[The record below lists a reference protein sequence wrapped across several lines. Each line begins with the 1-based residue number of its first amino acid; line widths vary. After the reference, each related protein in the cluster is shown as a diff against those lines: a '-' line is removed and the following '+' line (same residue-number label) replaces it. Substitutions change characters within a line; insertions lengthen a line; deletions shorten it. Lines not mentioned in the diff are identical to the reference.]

1 MSPRPKLEHLR
12 KPQIVAAAAEVMYER
27 GLFET
32 RIGDIA
38 ERAGTSS
45 ATILYYFE
53 SKDRLL
59 EEAVDHADREW
70 YTRLSARLDRCASA
84 TEKLVRLVEDTSLGN
99 GELGDWTLWL
109 EMWVRARR
117 DPHVR
122 ASYPRLDRRQR
133 SLIAGIV
140 REGQDAG
147 EFSTDADPDDVA
159 LDLSALMDGL
169 GIQVTLGQPDVS
181 RRRMV
186 RRCLAI
192 ASLELGCELRPA
204 AALTGRSARETDGP
218 ALGAQVRR
226 ARRDRPERGGLLG
239 ACADSTTPVGA
250 IAADADVG
258 PGGLPLARPNR
269 PVTLPIHH
277 DNPPIASGLRP
288 EAGPLQFYNWI
299 AYINPDVV
307 TDFEKK
313 YKVKVQIS
321 TFNTIDEAVAKLASG
336 AVQFDVFVPE
346 TVFLEQLVVGKILQP
361 LNHSYLPNLAA
372 NVWPSLAD
380 PGTTSAAAT
389 PSRTRSTRPALD
401 GGPTSYR
408 DSIRRSSGTRG
419 PRCGGRARGS
429 PARSG
434 CSTTSTTA

>member
-70 YTRLSARLDRCASA
+70 YTRLSARLDRCAGA

-147 EFSTDADPDDVA
+147 EFSDGRRPRRRRPRPQRADGRPRDPGHARAARRQPAADGSA
-159 LDLSALMDGL
+159 LPRDRLARAGLRARPASGAHREARVRRMDRRSALKYGALAATGLSA
-169 GIQVTLGQPDVS
+169 S
-181 RRRMV
+181 
-186 RRCLAI
+186 
-192 ASLELGCELRPA
+192 
-204 AALTGRSARETDGP
+204 
-218 ALGAQVRR
+218 
-226 ARRDRPERGGLLG
+226 GLLG

-269 PVTLPIHH
+269 PVTLPIYH

-380 PGTTSAAAT
+380 PWYDVGSRYSVPYTIYTTGVGWRADFLPGFDPSKLANPWAALW
-389 PSRTRSTRPALD
+389 R
-401 GGPTSYR
+401 R
-408 DSIRRSSGTRG
+408 D
-419 PRCGGRARGS
+419 RGS